1 MVDRVV
7 QHSIETV
14 EVVKPT
20 VVHKVVIREGHQ
32 GNVCAVVSFLVCA
45 CFSFKMKTDDVNG

>member
-1 MVDRVV
+1 M

-32 GNVCAVVSFLVCA
+32 GNVCAVVSFLVCT
-45 CFSFKMKTDDVNG
+45 CFSFKMKTDDVNGL